1 MIDILPRWFHIRT
14 IVMLGCLERL
24 FRLGLRPYPSNLT
37 WVIPAEGDVTGLC
50 ATVQGRL
57 PPQDPM
63 DGSEHASLTGRRAM
77 IRRLAVLT
85 AFAIASMVPSLAIA
99 MDAYIPILVP
109 ITGFIALE
117 GTSQRNG
124 AIQALEN
131 APDGVKVTYEVSDTS
146 TSPEVAVTALHRALE
161 RGKPVAAAA
170 SIFGT
175 QMLAMAPIAKRAGVP
190 LITVSGTAKLT
201 ELGNPYIFRFFPGD
215 AVVKVAHARYAIEV
229 LGAKRPALLYQTT
242 SYGQSGRTELARI
255 LKEQGAPL
263 VFEEALAPS
272 VKDMLPAL
280 TKLRAA
286 KPDVILLHLHSG
298 PTALAIR
305 QAREAGIDLPVVAG
319 SAMHQPS
326 TAKLLKPSQL
336 KGVCSESASSP
347 ISESSPKLVA
357 FTKEFRAR
365 FHTEPDAFA
374 LAQHDG
380 INMVLAA
387 LKDGAK
393 NAEDVRG
400 WLASHVF
407 EGLAMTYK
415 SDGKGNMAHDAL
427 IVCYDGASLVPAVA
441 KRFHNVDG
449 VL

>member
-1 MIDILPRWFHIRT
+1 
-14 IVMLGCLERL
+14 
-24 FRLGLRPYPSNLT
+24 
-37 WVIPAEGDVTGLC
+37 
-50 ATVQGRL
+50 
-57 PPQDPM
+57 
-63 DGSEHASLTGRRAM
+63 M
-77 IRRLAVLT
+77 IRRFALIATLAAHLAPGATNT
-85 AFAIASMVPSLAIA
+85 ASAK
-99 MDAYIPILVP
+99 DAYIPILVP

-117 GTSQRNG
+117 GTAQRNG

-131 APDGVKVTYEVSDTS
+131 APEGVTVTYEVSDTS

-175 QMLAMAPIAKRAGVP
+175 QMLAMAPLAQRAGVP

-215 AVVKVAHARYAIEV
+215 VVVKVAHARYAVEV

-242 SYGQSGRTELARI
+242 SYGQSGRAQLAKI
-255 LKEQGAPL
+255 LNDLGAPL

-280 TKLRAA
+280 AKLRAA

-305 QAREAGIDLPVVAG
+305 QAREAGINLPVVAG

-326 TAKLLKPSQL
+326 TAKLLSQAQL
-336 KGVCSESASSP
+336 SGVCAESAASP
-347 ISESSPKLVA
+347 ISESGAKLVA
-357 FTKEFRAR
+357 FTREFRTR

-374 LAQHDG
+374 LAQYDG

-387 LKDGAK
+387 LKDGAN
-393 NAEDVRG
+393 NAEQVRD
-400 WLASHVF
+400 WLAGHTF

-427 IVCYDGASLVPAVA
+427 IVCYDGASLVPAIV
-441 KRFHNVDG
+441 KRYHNVDDA
-449 VL
+449 L

>member
-1 MIDILPRWFHIRT
+1 
-14 IVMLGCLERL
+14 
-24 FRLGLRPYPSNLT
+24 
-37 WVIPAEGDVTGLC
+37 
-50 ATVQGRL
+50 
-57 PPQDPM
+57 
-63 DGSEHASLTGRRAM
+63 M
-77 IRRLAVLT
+77 IRR
-85 AFAIASMVPSLAIA
+85 FAYASTFALSILCMGSGIPSQARA
-99 MDAYIPILVP
+99 AEAYVPILVP
-109 ITGFIALE
+109 ITGFIAIE
-117 GTSQRNG
+117 GTAQRNG

-131 APDGVKVTYEVSDTS
+131 APDGVSVTYEVSDTS
-146 TSPEVAVTALHRALE
+146 TSPEVAVTALTRALE

-215 AVVKVAHARYAIEV
+215 AVVKVAHARYAVET

-242 SYGQSGRTELARI
+242 SYGQSGRAELKRI
-255 LKEQGAPL
+255 LDGLGAPL

-286 KPDVILLHLHSG
+286 NPDVILLHLHSG

-319 SAMHQPS
+319 SAMHQPT
-326 TAKLLKPSQL
+326 TAKLLTPAQL
-336 KGVCSESASSP
+336 KGVCAESASSP
-347 ISESSPKLVA
+347 ISESDPKLVA
-357 FTKEFRAR
+357 FTEEFRAR
-365 FHTEPDAFA
+365 FKTEPDAFA

-380 INMVLAA
+380 INMVLASI
-387 LKDGAK
+387 KDGAET
-393 NAEDVRG
+393 AEDVRA
-400 WLASHVF
+400 WLSSHVF

-427 IVCYDGASLVPAVA
+427 IVCYDGASPVPSVA

>member
-1 MIDILPRWFHIRT
+1 
-14 IVMLGCLERL
+14 
-24 FRLGLRPYPSNLT
+24 
-37 WVIPAEGDVTGLC
+37 
-50 ATVQGRL
+50 
-57 PPQDPM
+57 
-63 DGSEHASLTGRRAM
+63 M

-85 AFAIASMVPSLAIA
+85 ALAATVLSPASASAT
-99 MDAYIPILVP
+99 DAYVPILVP

-117 GTSQRNG
+117 GTAQRNG

-131 APDGVKVTYEVSDTS
+131 APDGVNVTYEVSDTS

-161 RGKPVAAAA
+161 RGEPVAAAA

-175 QMLAMAPIAKRAGVP
+175 QMLAMAPVAKRAGVP

-215 AVVKVAHARYAIEV
+215 AVVKVAHAGYAV
-229 LGAKRPALLYQTT
+229 RSLGAKRPALLYQTT
-242 SYGQSGRTELARI
+242 SYGQSGRAELARI
-255 LKEQGAPL
+255 LEGLGAPL

-280 TKLRAA
+280 AKLRAA

-305 QAREAGIDLPVVAG
+305 QARDAGIDLPVVAG

-326 TAKLLKPSQL
+326 TAKLLSPGQL
-336 KGVCSESASSP
+336 AGVCAETASSP
-347 ISESSPKLVA
+347 ISESNAKLVA
-357 FTKEFRAR
+357 FTKEFRTR

-387 LKDGAK
+387 LEDGAK
-393 NAEDVRG
+393 SAEDVRA

-427 IVCYDGASLVPAVA
+427 IVCYDGVSRVPTIA

>member
-1 MIDILPRWFHIRT
+1 
-14 IVMLGCLERL
+14 
-24 FRLGLRPYPSNLT
+24 
-37 WVIPAEGDVTGLC
+37 
-50 ATVQGRL
+50 
-57 PPQDPM
+57 
-63 DGSEHASLTGRRAM
+63 M
-77 IRRLAVLT
+77 IRRFAFTATLAM
-85 AFAIASMVPSLAIA
+85 SMVCVGAAISSQA
-99 MDAYIPILVP
+99 RAAEAYVPILVP
-109 ITGFIALE
+109 ITGFIAIE
-117 GTSQRNG
+117 GTAQRNG

-131 APDGVKVTYEVSDTS
+131 APDGVTVTYEVSDTS
-146 TSPEVAVTALHRALE
+146 TSPEVAVTALTRALE

-215 AVVKVAHARYAIEV
+215 AVVKVAHARYAVEV

-242 SYGQSGRTELARI
+242 SYGQSGRAELARI
-255 LKEQGAPL
+255 LDGLGAPL

-286 KPDVILLHLHSG
+286 NPDVILLHLHSG

-319 SAMHQPS
+319 SAMHQPT
-326 TAKLLKPSQL
+326 TAKLLAPADL
-336 KGVCSESASSP
+336 KGVCAESASSP
-347 ISESSPKLVA
+347 ISESDPRFVA
-357 FTKEFRAR
+357 FTEEFRDR
-365 FHTEPDAFA
+365 FKSEPDAFA
-374 LAQHDG
+374 LAQYDG

-387 LKDGAK
+387 LEDGAK
-393 NAEDVRG
+393 TAEDVRA
-400 WLASHVF
+400 WLSSNVYK
-407 EGLAMTYK
+407 GLAMTYK

-427 IVCYDGASLVPAVA
+427 IICYDGASLVPTIA

-449 VL
+449 AL

>member
-1 MIDILPRWFHIRT
+1 
-14 IVMLGCLERL
+14 
-24 FRLGLRPYPSNLT
+24 
-37 WVIPAEGDVTGLC
+37 
-50 ATVQGRL
+50 
-57 PPQDPM
+57 
-63 DGSEHASLTGRRAM
+63 M
-77 IRRLAVLT
+77 IRRLAYT
-85 AFAIASMVPSLAIA
+85 AAVTASILVTGILEPGPARA
-99 MDAYIPILVP
+99 QEAYIPILVP
-109 ITGFIALE
+109 ITGFIAIE
-117 GTSQRNG
+117 GTAQRNG

-131 APDGVKVTYEVSDTS
+131 APAGVKVTYEVSDTS
-146 TSPEVAVTALHRALE
+146 TSPEVAVTALTRALE

-175 QMLAMAPIAKRAGVP
+175 QMLAMAPVAQRAGLP

-215 AVVKVAHARYAIEV
+215 SVVKVAHARYAVEV

-242 SYGQSGRTELARI
+242 SYGQSGQAELARI
-255 LKEQGAPL
+255 LEGLGAPL

-280 TKLRAA
+280 TKLKASN
-286 KPDVILLHLHSG
+286 PDVILLHLHSG

-319 SAMHQPS
+319 SAMHQPT
-326 TAKLLKPSQL
+326 TAKLLEPGQL
-336 KGVCSESASSP
+336 KGVCAESASSP
-347 ISESSPKLVA
+347 ISESNPKLTA
-357 FTKEFRAR
+357 FTKEFRTR
-365 FHTEPDAFA
+365 FHSEPDAFA

-393 NAEDVRG
+393 SAEDVRA
-400 WLASHVF
+400 WLAGHSF

-427 IVCYDGASLVPAVA
+427 IVCYDGASLVPEVA
-441 KRFHNVDG
+441 KRYHNVDG

>member
-1 MIDILPRWFHIRT
+1 MICRFAFT
-14 IVMLGCLERL
+14 
-24 FRLGLRPYPSNLT
+24 
-37 WVIPAEGDVTGLC
+37 
-50 ATVQGRL
+50 ATV
-57 PPQDPM
+57 
-63 DGSEHASLTGRRAM
+63 AM
-77 IRRLAVLT
+77 
-85 AFAIASMVPSLAIA
+85 SMVCMGTGISSQAEA
-99 MDAYIPILVP
+99 AEAYVPILVP
-109 ITGFIALE
+109 ITGFIAIE
-117 GTSQRNG
+117 GTAQRNG

-131 APDGVKVTYEVSDTS
+131 APDGITVNYEVSDTS
-146 TSPEVAVTALHRALE
+146 TSPEVAVTALTRALE

-215 AVVKVAHARYAIEV
+215 AVVKVAHARYAVEV

-242 SYGQSGRTELARI
+242 SYGQSGRAELARI
-255 LKEQGAPL
+255 LDGLGAPL

-286 KPDVILLHLHSG
+286 NPDVILLHLHSG

-319 SAMHQPS
+319 SAMHQPT
-326 TAKLLKPSQL
+326 TAKLLAPAQL
-336 KGVCSESASSP
+336 KGVCAESASSP
-347 ISESSPKLVA
+347 ISESDPGFVA
-357 FTKEFRAR
+357 FTEEFRDR
-365 FHTEPDAFA
+365 FKSEPDAFA
-374 LAQHDG
+374 LAQYDG

-387 LKDGAK
+387 LEDGAK
-393 NAEDVRG
+393 TAEDVRV
-400 WLASHVF
+400 WLSSNVF
-407 EGLAMTYK
+407 KGLAMTYK

-427 IVCYDGASLVPAVA
+427 IICYDGASLVPTIA

-449 VL
+449 AL